1 MTFPPFC
8 LLQFRESRFGCPRNA
23 RVIFAEELGTMSK
36 NNCYLS
42 QRTCIYGDKVSYPDN
57 LLTQLNARE
66 CYLLA
71 LDMLLTSRESLL
83 ILCLPP
89 YNLNVLTSN
98 IHFGLKLP
106 PASKRLV
113 IFILTEVVL
122 SAHIVK
128 IFIFSSDPIFH
139 AMNLGQNILM

>member
-1 MTFPPFC
+1 MTFPPIR

-42 QRTCIYGDKVSYPDN
+42 QRTYIYGDKVSYLDN
-57 LLTQLNARE
+57 LLTQLNV
-66 CYLLA
+66 
-71 LDMLLTSRESLL
+71 RESPLT
-83 ILCLPP
+83 LCLPV
-89 YNLNVLTSN
+89 YNFNALTSN

-113 IFILTEVVL
+113 IFILTEIVL

-139 AMNLGQNILM
+139 AMNFGRNIFRFG